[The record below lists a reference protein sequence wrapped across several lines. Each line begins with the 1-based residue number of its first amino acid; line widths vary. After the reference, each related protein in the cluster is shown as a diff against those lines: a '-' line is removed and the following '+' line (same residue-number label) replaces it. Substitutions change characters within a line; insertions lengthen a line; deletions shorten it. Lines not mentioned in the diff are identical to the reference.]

1 MRKAYKHSILQ
12 RRKNW
17 LVQEFYGQFAQF
29 CRDFYN
35 YEPHSNTEPSRVG
48 QTFGCLI
55 CRRRYKNR
63 AGEAAHMFR
72 VHQHVAKRRRLVDTA
87 NCPACLKE
95 YNAMEKLTAH
105 LYYARSCRLTLLRRN
120 YACHHV
126 PGAGSQD
133 DRTRRHAH
141 DWLLPPL
148 QAEGLHLPQQRIREE
163 NEVDTDFH
171 LFLMETFI
179 DADDAGEAL
188 RRIVDQADASPMTWT
203 SWTSTLHFFMETL
216 AEEDIQRWNTQLCNI
231 KA

>member
-1 MRKAYKHSILQ
+1 
-12 RRKNW
+12 
-17 LVQEFYGQFAQF
+17 
-29 CRDFYN
+29 
-35 YEPHSNTEPSRVG
+35 
-48 QTFGCLI
+48 
-55 CRRRYKNR
+55 
-63 AGEAAHMFR
+63 MFR